1 MFAPPRYEIYTKM
14 TKKILISIYNVANL
28 YLFSHQKQPPYLLH
42 RMFKTY
48 VLTNNI
54 KVNTTMF
61 LSMGFMKLAT
71 KTTEQATY
79 HHGVLSSID
88 YY

>member
-1 MFAPPRYEIYTKM
+1 MFAPPRYEFYTQM
-14 TKKILISIYNVANL
+14 TKKRPQFFLQRYKSVP
-28 YLFSHQKQPPYLLH
+28 FSHQKHQSYLLH
-42 RMFKTY
+42 CMFKTY

-71 KTTEQATY
+71 KI
-79 HHGVLSSID
+79 HGAGHLPPRRFVFN
-88 YY
+88 

>member
-14 TKKILISIYNVANL
+14 NKKVLISIYNVANL

-54 KVNTTMF
+54 KVNTTKF
-61 LSMGFMKLAT
+61 LSMGLMKLAT
-71 KTTEQATY
+71 KTTEPATY
-79 HHGVLSSID
+79 HRGDLSSID
-88 YY
+88 HY

>member
-1 MFAPPRYEIYTKM
+1 MFAPPRSEFYTKND
-14 TKKILISIYNVANL
+14 TKSPH
-28 YLFSHQKQPPYLLH
+28 FYLLRSKSVPFSNQSIRH
-42 RMFKTY
+42 IYFIVCVKTY

-61 LSMGFMKLAT
+61 LSMDFMKLAT
-71 KTTEQATY
+71 KTTERATC
-79 HHGVLSSID
+79 HRGDLSSID